1 MLSYCLANVG
11 HGIDDSC
18 FCNCTFSFSVFPV
31 ISFSST
37 DVVVGESDGT
47 AEVCL
52 MLSMPLAT
60 NLTVAVTSTASGS
73 ATGKSA

>member
-1 MLSYCLANVG
+1 M
-11 HGIDDSC
+11 
-18 FCNCTFSFSVFPV
+18 TFFTLCVCMCISVIPI
-31 ISFSST
+31 ISFTST

-52 MLSMPLAT
+52 MLNVPLET
-60 NLTVAVTSTASGS
+60 NLTVAVTSSASGS